1 MKAWIYA
8 ALVTFL
14 FALPLST
21 KAEDGD
27 GKNITAAYIFAVGIS
42 HTDSVVYISEIQKL
56 DEAIIENKTGF
67 LNRMPE
73 YSDQFRSALTSA
85 YSGYITC
92 SVFYDAKLEKVQK
105 KRAKLISLYGQKK
118 NYMQVV
124 EIENDKFTFTPLRP
138 VTMTR
143 SETVPLGVGPAYMPN
158 TEQ

>member
-1 MKAWIYA
+1 M
-8 ALVTFL
+8 
-14 FALPLST
+14 
-21 KAEDGD
+21 
-27 GKNITAAYIFAVGIS
+27 
-42 HTDSVVYISEIQKL
+42 
-56 DEAIIENKTGF
+56 
-67 LNRMPE
+67 
-73 YSDQFRSALTSA
+73 
-85 YSGYITC
+85 
-92 SVFYDAKLEKVQK
+92 QK